1 MGPSQSSITQWRWH
15 STPCGAASTRGIFI
29 FVPGFYTYRD
39 MERLQIRRWKL
50 IFPGCRETSALAGGA
65 TLAVRWRHG
74 PQNILNPSVG
84 LGFPHPAGRCRP
96 DKAAFSF
103 PGCWSYG
110 DIEEFLIRRWE
121 LVVPGCGGTWTWARG
136 ATLAT
141 RWLGRAQPI
150 IHHPVALGLQRP
162 AGRYRPR
169 GCALSAPGCSC
180 NKDTEERLIRG
191 WEVILSGC
199 GGTSALA
206 RGATLAGL

>member
-1 MGPSQSSITQWRWH
+1 
-15 STPCGAASTRGIFI
+15 
-29 FVPGFYTYRD
+29 

-96 DKAAFSF
+96 DKDAFSF

-121 LVVPGCGGTWTWARG
+121 LVVPGCGWTWTWARG

-206 RGATLAGL
+206 RGASRAAPWLHGPSQSSITQWGGVSTPCWAV